1 MQHIY
6 APGYLVEYLYKK
18 YPVYAYKFEGNCYDV
33 GTFDSLNLVREKY
46 NKK

>member
-1 MQHIY
+1 MERLNYSLQTY
-6 APGYLVEYLYKK
+6 SL
-18 YPVYAYKFEGNCYDV
+18 PVYAYKFEGNCYDV